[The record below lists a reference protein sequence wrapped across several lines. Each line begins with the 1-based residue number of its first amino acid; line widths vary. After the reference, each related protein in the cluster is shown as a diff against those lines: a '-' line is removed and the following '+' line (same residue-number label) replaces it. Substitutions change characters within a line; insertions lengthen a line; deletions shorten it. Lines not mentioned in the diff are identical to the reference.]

1 MTDSV
6 RRKPEDNSKEK
17 ILARMDQYGRREAEE
32 RTEFADL
39 PTWTRTAAAFHDL
52 LGLSWRE
59 AAAKVGKKPGTLDYY
74 KASPAFRRW
83 RAELQE
89 AALDSQVMA
98 EMVLKAHAAGITV
111 EYLAA
116 YQKAIEVGDYNA
128 VAKIS
133 QDLLDRANV
142 TKKSAPKTQAPAITI
157 NLDSRTLEIPL
168 GDSSVEIEEGDFEVV
183 DD

>member
-6 RRKPEDNSKEK
+6 DRKPEDNSKQK
-17 ILARMDQYGRREAEE
+17 ILARMDKYNRKMPDE
-32 RTEFADL
+32 RVEFTDL
-39 PTWTRTAAAFHDL
+39 PTWARTAAAYHDL
-52 LGLSWRE
+52 LGMSWRE
-59 AAAKVGKKPGTLDYY
+59 AAGKVGKKPGTLDAY
-74 KASPAFRRW
+74 KTSPAFKRW
-83 RAELQE
+83 RSELQE
-89 AALDSQVMA
+89 AALDSQTMA

-142 TKKSAPKTQAPAITI
+142 TKKSAPKTQTPAITI
-157 NLDSRTLEIPL
+157 NLDSRSLEIPL
-168 GDSSVEIEEGDFEVV
+168 GDSEVEEGDFEVI
-183 DD
+183 DG